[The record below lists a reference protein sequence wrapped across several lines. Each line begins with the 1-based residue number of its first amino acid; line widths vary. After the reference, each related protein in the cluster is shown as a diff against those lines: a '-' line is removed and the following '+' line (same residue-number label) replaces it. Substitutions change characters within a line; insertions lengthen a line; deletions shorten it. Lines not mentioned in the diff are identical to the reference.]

1 MRGMEEAAIFMG
13 AGIAKLNAMMP
24 HGDYRKGIGKKLR
37 KAKKAK
43 RRQQKQSKK
52 WSRR

>member
-43 RRQQKQSKK
+43 RRQQKRSKK

>member
-1 MRGMEEAAIFMG
+1 MRGMEDSAIFMG
-13 AGIAKLNAMMP
+13 AGMMKLNAMMS
-24 HGDYRKGIGKKLR
+24 HGDYRVGNGKKLR

-52 WSRR
+52 MSRK